1 MGGPSNPPDKPYV
14 VKTLPDDDDQATAE
28 LQAARDAGFEVLF
41 AIPFRGEAFG
51 SDTKSIVTRVI
62 LGNYGKNEK

>member
-14 VKTLPDDDDQATAE
+14 VKMLSNNDDEATAQ

-41 AIPFRGEAFG
+41 AVELEGE
-51 SDTKSIVTRVI
+51 IRVI
-62 LGNYGKNEK
+62 LGNYKGK